1 MQSSIGSAANDR
13 IESSDRDSRPMY
25 ERPSIRVLDEKDV
38 LSAFQ
43 VTVAAITWW
52 VM

>member
-1 MQSSIGSAANDR
+1 MQSSVGSVANGQ
-13 IESSDRDSRPMY
+13 IKSSDSDARPVY

>member
-1 MQSSIGSAANDR
+1 MENSGAAMIDPR
-13 IESSDRDSRPMY
+13 VEASDRDARPVY
-25 ERPSIRVLDEKDV
+25 QTPSIRVVEEKDV

-43 VTVAAITWW
+43 VTVAAMSWW

>member
-1 MQSSIGSAANDR
+1 MKSENSLVTSRNENVDSATQSYQKPA
-13 IESSDRDSRPMY
+13 
-25 ERPSIRVLDEKDV
+25 IRVLDEKDV

-43 VTVAAITWW
+43 VTVAAATWW

>member
-1 MQSSIGSAANDR
+1 MQSSIGSVANDR
-13 IESSDRDSRPMY
+13 IETSDRDARPVY

-43 VTVAAITWW
+43 VTVSGITWW

>member
-1 MQSSIGSAANDR
+1 MEKSADTAVNTQTETELDA
-13 IESSDRDSRPMY
+13 RPVY
-25 ERPSIRVLDEKDV
+25 QAPRIRVLDEKDV

-43 VTVAAITWW
+43 VTVAGISWW